1 MKTYSPA
8 SALRAFRAMLQGCEH
23 AEVLAEPD
31 VPGAAVIKHHDAYI
45 RATVE
50 RETLED
56 HFLFRFYVTFQLEQ
70 ETPELEKALNDEL
83 GDRLLPLFP
92 DTLRTWGGMS
102 GENPLTLSVGL
113 FAPPALEELEALKAI
128 FDDLVAR
135 YPVHYVGNYA
145 KRVEADQAARKE
157 KAEQKDDQPGWIL
170 SMYNAIKNTM
180 ETTKPSQIAP
190 VILSASR
197 STDIPA
203 FYAEWFMNRL
213 NAGYAL
219 WRNPFNQKTMY
230 VNFERVKAIVFW
242 TKNPAPL
249 IPHLPELDRR
259 GIHYYF
265 QFTLNDYE
273 PEGFEPNVPPL
284 AERIDTFRRL
294 SALLGKE
301 RVIWRFDPLILTPR
315 LTPRDLLTRI
325 WRIGNRLKGCTDK
338 LVFSFVDVR
347 AYRKVQQNLLR
358 ETACFTPENI
368 ASAEPSETQ
377 RIALAEG
384 LAKCRDAWHN
394 AGWDLTLATCAEGI
408 DLDKYAIAHN
418 RCIDGDLIER
428 LWHDDRPL
436 VHYLRTG
443 KLPEPTL
450 FDDPVPLLPA
460 SKKLKDKGQRP
471 ACGCIASK
479 DIGMY
484 NTCPHLCTYCYANS
498 SRAVVL
504 ANHARHAPAAPS
516 LIPMETKQKD
526 TEP

>member
-1 MKTYSPA
+1 M
-8 SALRAFRAMLQGCEH
+8 
-23 AEVLAEPD
+23 
-31 VPGAAVIKHHDAYI
+31 
-45 RATVE
+45 
-50 RETLED
+50 
-56 HFLFRFYVTFQLEQ
+56 
-70 ETPELEKALNDEL
+70 
-83 GDRLLPLFP
+83 
-92 DTLRTWGGMS
+92 
-102 GENPLTLSVGL
+102 
-113 FAPPALEELEALKAI
+113 
-128 FDDLVAR
+128 
-135 YPVHYVGNYA
+135 
-145 KRVEADQAARKE
+145 
-157 KAEQKDDQPGWIL
+157 
-170 SMYNAIKNTM
+170 KNTDI
-180 ETTKPSQIAP
+180 TTSAP
-190 VILSASR
+190 VILSVSR

-203 FYAEWFMNRL
+203 FYAEWFVNRL
-213 NAGYAL
+213 REGYAV
-219 WRNPFNQKTMY
+219 WYNPFNQRPMR
-230 VNFERVKAIVFW
+230 VSFERVKVIVFW

-249 IPHLPELDRR
+249 IPYLSELDRR
-259 GIHYYF
+259 GVHYYF

-273 PEGFEPNVPPL
+273 REGFESRVPSL
-284 AERIDTFRRL
+284 DQRIDTFRQL
-294 SALLGKE
+294 SGLLGKE
-301 RVIWRFDPLILTPR
+301 RVIWRFDPMLLAPGLSPR
-315 LTPRDLLTRI
+315 QLLARI
-325 WRIGNRLKGCTDK
+325 WRLGNRLQGSTDK
-338 LVFSFVDVR
+338 LVFSFVDVL

-368 ASAEPSETQ
+368 ASAEPSEAQ

-436 VHYLRTG
+436 VHYLHTG

-450 FDDPVPLLPA
+450 FDDPIPLPPA

-484 NTCPHLCTYCYANS
+484 NTCPHLCAYCYANS

-504 ANHARHAPAAPS
+504 TNHARHDPASPS
-516 LIPMETKQKD
+516 LIPMETKQHD